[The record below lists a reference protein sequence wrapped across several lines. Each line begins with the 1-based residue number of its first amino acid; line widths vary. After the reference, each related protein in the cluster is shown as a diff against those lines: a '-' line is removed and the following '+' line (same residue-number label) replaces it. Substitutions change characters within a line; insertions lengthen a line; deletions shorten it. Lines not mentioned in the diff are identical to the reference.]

1 MVLRADALTA
11 GVKLTNRL
19 FRLRFFTTRGRKV
32 YPRKSNFVFEIGLY
46 DFRPCN
52 RQHASCLGE
61 LGRPVVWSACRGNH
75 LGQRSCASARTG
87 RTYGRKRT
95 RFSPP
100 RLDSPHAQ
108 KALSESTNFSD

>member
-52 RQHASCLGE
+52 RQHASCLGAFR
-61 LGRPVVWSACRGNH
+61 GRIEQTAPPAPAS
-75 LGQRSCASARTG
+75 RSCNGSARRPHTG
-87 RTYGRKRT
+87 TRERPETFAPSRRRT
-95 RFSPP
+95 
-100 RLDSPHAQ
+100 
-108 KALSESTNFSD
+108 